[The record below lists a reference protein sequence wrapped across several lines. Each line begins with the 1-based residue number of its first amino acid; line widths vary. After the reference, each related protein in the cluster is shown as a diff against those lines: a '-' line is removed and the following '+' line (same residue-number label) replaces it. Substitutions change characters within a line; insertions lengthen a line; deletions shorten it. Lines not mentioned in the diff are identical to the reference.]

1 MSILSVFGKKKQPMR
16 KSRRYVIVNEDI
28 SFAAT
33 EAYKVARTNLMFL
46 LASEAKKQ
54 VIFSS
59 PHSEEGKTIT
69 CVNMA
74 VAFAQTGAK
83 TLLIDADLRK
93 PKIHRI
99 LGVDKVPGLSD
110 YLGGMASDPAVF
122 KTKFENLFVMPVGT
136 MPPNP
141 AELLLSDNMQKL
153 LDELSAQYD
162 YVFIDTP
169 PITLVT
175 DAAVLAAK
183 TAGAVLIARQAVS
196 DKHSMRAAKESL
208 ESAGAKVLAFIFNDV
223 NHERYSY
230 RYNYRRGSY
239 YYNYKYRYKYGYR
252 YADPKDGTKTGKN

>member
-1 MSILSVFGKKKQPMR
+1 MSLFSLFGKKKQPVR
-16 KSRRYVIVNEDI
+16 KSRKYVIVNEDI
-28 SFAAT
+28 SFAAA

-46 LASEAKKQ
+46 LGNEEKKQ
-54 VIFSS
+54 VIFTS

-83 TLLIDADLRK
+83 TVLIDADLRK

-110 YLGGMASDPAVF
+110 YLGGMTIDAAVY
-122 KTKFENLFVMPVGT
+122 KTKFENLFVLPVGT

-141 AELLLSDNMQKL
+141 AELLLSDNMEKL
-153 LDELSAQYD
+153 LAELSEQFD
-162 YVFIDTP
+162 YIFIDTP

-175 DAAVLAAK
+175 DAAILAAK
-183 TAGAVLIARQAVS
+183 TAGAILIARQAVS

-223 NHERYSY
+223 NHDRYSY
-230 RYNYRRGSY
+230 RYHYRRGSY

-252 YADPKDGTKTGKN
+252 YADPKDSTTPKQ